1 MIELFVMISVIG
13 WFAKTAKEKNKN
25 KILWGLIG
33 ALSFYIPVL
42 VFGLLIYPLIV
53 IGWINKE
60 NEFSLQVIGVIL
72 NILVGTICVL
82 IAKRIL
88 QNSDLSS
95 KSKTHFA
102 LYIFGGVITLFVS
115 VYVLNYLKLKS
126 GISIYGYEN
135 LVGNQKLDKG
145 DYAGAIEE
153 FNKAIKRQPNKS
165 TLYKNRGFAF
175 EKSKDYSKALIDF
188 NHALSIN
195 NFAEREQ
202 YINTFY
208 EIGNCYGALNQL
220 DSCVKYYLKKYEFT
234 PNDKMLKLNIA
245 YVYDKLGKTDESCK
259 FLQGITNLEPKYQE
273 TFDSLKMKCKE

>member
-1 MIELFVMISVIG
+1 MLELIVMISVIG

-42 VFGLLIYPLIV
+42 VFGLLIYPLII
-53 IGWINKE
+53 IGWVNKE
-60 NEFSLQVIGVIL
+60 NEFSFKIIGIVL
-72 NILVGTICVL
+72 NILVGTIGIL

-95 KSKTHFA
+95 KSKKHFT
-102 LYIFGGVITLFVS
+102 LYIVGGVITLLVS
-115 VYVLNYLKLKS
+115 VYALNYLKLKS
-126 GISIYGYEN
+126 GISIDGFEN
-135 LVGNQKLDKG
+135 FAGNQKLDKG
-145 DYAGAIEE
+145 DYTGAIEE
-153 FNKAIKRQPNKS
+153 YNKAIMRQPNES
-165 TLYKNRGFAF
+165 TLYRNRGLAF
-175 EKSKDYSKALIDF
+175 EKSKDYSKSLIDF
-188 NHALSIN
+188 NHALRIN
-195 NFAEREQ
+195 NFTDQEQ

-245 YVYDKLGKTDESCK
+245 YIYDKLGKTDESCI
-259 FLQGITNLEPKYQE
+259 FLQGITNLEPKFQE
-273 TFDSLKMKCKE
+273 TYDNLKMKCKE